1 MEPPLIA
8 FTPDAEFPLKFAEK
22 GVLQKDSFLV
32 KSLMNVYREV
42 TGDIKAQP
50 QIDGGCTYARTMKNC
65 VAFGAL
71 LPDQPDLMHQKNE
84 YVEVEKL
91 KIWMRI
97 YLKAIE
103 RLAK

>member
-1 MEPPLIA
+1 
-8 FTPDAEFPLKFAEK
+8 
-22 GVLQKDSFLV
+22 
-32 KSLMNVYREV
+32 
-42 TGDIKAQP
+42 
-50 QIDGGCTYARTMKNC
+50 MKNC